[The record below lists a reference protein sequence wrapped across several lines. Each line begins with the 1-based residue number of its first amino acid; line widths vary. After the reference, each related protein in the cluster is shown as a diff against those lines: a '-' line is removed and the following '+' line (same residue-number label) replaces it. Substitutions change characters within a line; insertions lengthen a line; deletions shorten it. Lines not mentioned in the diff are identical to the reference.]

1 MNNDLRIALCRSITA
16 RAHLYGA
23 EAAEL
28 EAEARTPP
36 EDHPDPEP
44 FVHHLK
50 QPAAA
55 ARRRYWRELHHA
67 ALLSG
72 WSWPEAEALGREVQ

>member
-1 MNNDLRIALCRSITA
+1 MNNDLQVALCRSVTA

-28 EAEARTPP
+28 EATAKGIFW
-36 EDHPDPEP
+36 PDLHGQT
-44 FVHHLK
+44 V
-50 QPAAA
+50 AASLA

-72 WSWPEAEALGREVQ
+72 WSWPEAEALGREP